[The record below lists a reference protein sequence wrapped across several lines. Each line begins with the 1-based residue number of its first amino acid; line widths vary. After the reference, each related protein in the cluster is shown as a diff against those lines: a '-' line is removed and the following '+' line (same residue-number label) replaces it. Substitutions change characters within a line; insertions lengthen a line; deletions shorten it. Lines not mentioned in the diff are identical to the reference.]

1 MTKITNNNNL
11 VMSTLLRWSKFEQ
24 RIKKGE
30 IMEAMGILGFV
41 FGLIAFVRI
50 EKLIKT
56 LKEKRVLEENYK
68 EE

>member
-1 MTKITNNNNL
+1 
-11 VMSTLLRWSKFEQ
+11 
-24 RIKKGE
+24 
-30 IMEAMGILGFV
+30 MEAMGILGFV

>member
-1 MTKITNNNNL
+1 MEIKKSFRTTPL
-11 VMSTLLRWSKFEQ
+11 GWSKFEQ

>member
-1 MTKITNNNNL
+1 MIVLADKRPI
-11 VMSTLLRWSKFEQ
+11 STTLSLSSKFEQ

>member
-1 MTKITNNNNL
+1 
-11 VMSTLLRWSKFEQ
+11 
-24 RIKKGE
+24 
-30 IMEAMGILGFV
+30 MEAMGILGFV

-50 EKLIKT
+50 EKLINT